1 FKIKFT
7 FLKLCMYKL
16 RKAFLILMIER
27 SVILNNINELWD
39 EILDKMKEKISKTSF
54 ETWLKHTEARDLKED
69 TFYVSVPN
77 EFTKNW
83 LDQRYTQIIS
93 ALLYEVNGVNV
104 KVKFIIT
111 EDQVDNIEEN
121 NSASKIIKSKE
132 NIANMLN
139 PKYTFV
145 SFVVGTANCFAHA
158 ASFSAAEAPT
168 N

>member
-1 FKIKFT
+1 
-7 FLKLCMYKL
+7 
-16 RKAFLILMIER
+16 
-27 SVILNNINELWD
+27 
-39 EILDKMKEKISKTSF
+39 EKISKPSF

-93 ALLYEVNGVNV
+93 ALLYEVTGVNLQ
-104 KVKFIIT
+104 VKFIIP

-121 NSASKIIKSKE
+121 NSASKIIKTKN

-139 PKYTFV
+139 PKYTYYNFV
-145 SFVVGTANCFAHA
+145 IEASNRFEHMEYLVLSKKTA
-158 ASFSAAEAPT
+158 T
-168 N
+168 